1 MQVSGIVPRG
11 FLMEYLGEVESITND
26 GKIVIRA
33 IDTPSPNA
41 PVFDHRERR
50 IGTVK
55 RIFGPVDSPYVTVAP
70 SEKTNLNGLLNKK
83 TYHKGENKNVK
94 GKRRY

>member
-1 MQVSGIVPRG
+1 
-11 FLMEYLGEVESITND
+11 MEYLGEIETITND

-33 IDTPSPNA
+33 VTTPSPNA
-41 PVFDHRERR
+41 MVFDHRERR

-55 RIFGPVDSPYVTVAP
+55 RIFGPVDSPYVTVVP
-70 SEKTNLNGLLNKK
+70 SEKGNLNGLLNKK
-83 TYHKGENKNVK
+83 TYYKGESKNVK

>member
-1 MQVSGIVPRG
+1 
-11 FLMEYLGEVESITND
+11 MEYLGEVETITND
-26 GKIVIRA
+26 GKIIVRA
-33 IDTPSPNA
+33 VDTPTPNA

-55 RIFGPVDSPYVTVAP
+55 RIFGPVDSPYVTVIP
-70 SEKTNLNGLLNKK
+70 SEKGNLNGLLNKK
-83 TYHKGENKNVK
+83 TYYKGDNKNAK

>member
-1 MQVSGIVPRG
+1 VSGIVPRG
-11 FLMEYLGEVESITND
+11 FLMEYLGEVETITND